1 MRFVPYY
8 TVSYRGKFYPAHV
21 EFEIDDADADFMRKH
36 GVITGVTPPD
46 ADQNYQAANTLFE
59 PEKPVR
65 KAGRPRKNQM

>member
-21 EFEIDDADADFMRKH
+21 EFEIDDADVDFMRKH
-36 GVITGVTPPD
+36 GVITVVTTPET
-46 ADQNYQAANTLFE
+46 DQNSQAVNALFDM
-59 PEKPVR
+59 EKPVR